1 MSSTINEIDKLNW
14 RQWRDAFKDATQV
27 KPKEVNTLAIR
38 TEFYKDYLWRV
49 FLGSVHVEVPEH
61 WNIDYVRRALFLG
74 GAFCVTNWQGVI
86 IPAAFNVTKRNA
98 WKYPIEIQSRDEVAF
113 GYRTPG
119 KDAAIIYLND
129 SWSGT
134 TYARG
139 IDDTITVFAEK
150 LSNAD
155 GAIDVN
161 LLNSR
166 AAFIFQADNQ
176 PEAVTLKS
184 LFTKVMNGEP
194 AVFWRKQKKTLP
206 GEDNKLPI
214 VTLPIKNNY
223 VADLIQEE
231 KRAIVNEFL
240 TMIGI
245 NNNNSEKKE
254 RQLVDEV
261 NANNEEISAAVALW
275 QDNIDRCIDAAQR
288 LYPGDL
294 DDLVIDF
301 GRRNNN
307 IVGGDFNVAQERN
320 TARLDGTVDNR
331 QGKPDNAGAES

>member
-1 MSSTINEIDKLNW
+1 MSDIREIDKLNW
-14 RQWRDAFKDATQV
+14 RQWKEAVKDATQV
-27 KPKEVNTLAIR
+27 KPKEVNTLSIR
-38 TEFYKDYLWRV
+38 TGFYKEYLWRV

-74 GAFCVTNWQGVI
+74 GAFCITEWNGVL
-86 IPAAFNVTKRNA
+86 IPAAFNVTQRNV
-98 WKYPIEIQSRDEVAF
+98 WKYPLEIQSRDEVAF
-113 GYRTPG
+113 GYRKPG
-119 KDAAIIYLND
+119 TDAAIVYLND

-134 TYARG
+134 SYAYG
-139 IDDTITVFAEK
+139 IDDTINVFAEK
-150 LSNAD
+150 LANAD

-194 AVFWRKQKKTLP
+194 AVFWRKQKKGLP
-206 GEDNKLPI
+206 GEDNTLPI
-214 VTLPIKNNY
+214 VTLPVKNNY

-275 QDNIDRCIDAAQR
+275 QDNIDRCLYAARR
-288 LYPGDL
+288 LYPGEL
-294 DDLVIDF
+294 KDLVIEF

-307 IVGGDFNVAQERN
+307 IVGGDYDATQERN
-320 TARLDGTVDNR
+320 TIGSNGTMDNR
-331 QGKPDNAGAES
+331 ERKPD

>member
-1 MSSTINEIDKLNW
+1 MSSTQINEIDRLNW
-14 RQWRDAFKDATQV
+14 RQWQDAFKDATQV
-27 KPKEVNTLAIR
+27 KPKEVNTLAVR
-38 TEFYKDYLWRV
+38 TGFYKEYLWRV

-74 GAFCVTNWQGVI
+74 GAFCITQWQGVI
-86 IPAAFNVTKRNA
+86 IPAAFNVTQRNA
-98 WKYPIEIQSRDEVAF
+98 WKYPIQIQSRDEVDF
-113 GYRTPG
+113 GYRKPG
-119 KDAAIIYLND
+119 ADAAIVYLND

-134 TYARG
+134 SYAYG
-139 IDDTITVFAEK
+139 IDDTINVFAEK

-166 AAFIFQADNQ
+166 AAFIFQAENQ

-206 GEDNKLPI
+206 GQDNTLPI

-240 TMIGI
+240 TMIGV

-275 QDNIDRCIDAAQR
+275 QDNVDRCLEAAR
-288 LYPGDL
+288 KLFPGEL
-294 DDLVIDF
+294 DELVIEF

-307 IVGGDFNVAQERN
+307 IVGGEGYVAQERN
-320 TARLDGTVDNR
+320 ATGFDGTMDNR
-331 QGKPDNAGAES
+331 P